1 MCIALG
7 AASRE
12 WSISLPDCEEVV
24 ALGATE
30 KLVAVA
36 TDARYLRIF
45 SVMGTQREM
54 LSLPGPAVAISGHG
68 DMLCVVYHGGAAA
81 DGAQNLS
88 AILVQAIGFSL
99 RVTDIRMPLT
109 PGTKLGWLGFSDK
122 GSPVC
127 ADSLGMVRLY
137 SAKSNYWMP
146 ICDLSLHVKKILS
159 ERRKISC
166 YIKKILLLAQ
176 KRIRHILSACRIRA
190 QSNRTSNFVSC
201 RQLSNANAE
210 ADGVRAYNADTTV
223 RLGVRESTNRR
234 VASALC

>member
-54 LSLPGPAVAISGHG
+54 LSLAGPAVAIAGHG
-68 DMLCVVYHGGAAA
+68 DKLCVVYHSGAAS

-88 AILVQAIGFSL
+88 AILVQAIGLSL
-99 RVTDIRMPLT
+99 SVTDIRMPLT
-109 PGTKLGWLGFSDK
+109 PGTKLGWIGFSDK

-127 ADSLGMVRLY
+127 SDALGMVRLF
-137 SAKSNYWMP
+137 SEKSNYWMP
-146 ICDLSLHVKKILS
+146 ICDLNLHVNNIL
-159 ERRKISC
+159 
-166 YIKKILLLAQ
+166 
-176 KRIRHILSACRIRA
+176 
-190 QSNRTSNFVSC
+190 
-201 RQLSNANAE
+201 
-210 ADGVRAYNADTTV
+210 
-223 RLGVRESTNRR
+223 
-234 VASALC
+234 